1 MEDGDRALVVV
12 SFEVRGSYELG
23 RGIGEGAA

>member
-12 SFEVRGSYELG
+12 SFEVRGADELG
-23 RGIGEGAA
+23 RRIGEGAA